1 MYSRI
6 LYRHHVCGEECKCH
20 LPGLAGAFR
29 GLYMNGTTIHRAEFA
44 QTPVNK
50 GSWSH
55 HGNHQHGVQF
65 YSQDKFLLEELSEYI
80 GNALRAGDAAI
91 VVATEQHRNALLQW
105 LTARGLDVAGLI
117 ERGQFAAMDAQT
129 VLDAF
134 MLEGSPNEE
143 RFNRII
149 GGIIAKAIASA
160 NGDSARSE
168 RPRVAIF
175 GEMVALLWAEG
186 KAEAAI
192 RLEQLWNGLARVE
205 SFSLFCAYPMSCFER
220 EEDAGLFLKVCNEH
234 SAVIPTESYMGLA
247 SEDERLR
254 TISQLQQKAKALET
268 EVTEH
273 KRLRQEL
280 ELHVQARTAEL
291 QSKNAQ
297 LMDEVKRRENAET
310 SLRTLT
316 SQLMLIRDEERRRVA
331 HELHESTAQVLATLS
346 MNLSVLGDG
355 DRSINAHQSK
365 LIAESGALV
374 DSLLGEVR
382 QLSHLLHPPTL
393 DEMGLPSAVQWYTE
407 QLSKRTDIKVTLQIP
422 KDFGRL
428 SREKEIAVFRVV
440 QESLANVHQHSG
452 SATATVRITK
462 SAGHICVQVSDLGKG
477 ISASPSIAAPGVGI
491 NGMRERV
498 RQLGGVL
505 SIHSN
510 GRGTLVT
517 ADLPIE

>member
-1 MYSRI
+1 
-6 LYRHHVCGEECKCH
+6 
-20 LPGLAGAFR
+20 
-29 GLYMNGTTIHRAEFA
+29 MNGTVDVG
-44 QTPVNK
+44 QTPLNK

-65 YSQDKFLLEELSEYI
+65 YSQEKFLLEELSEYI
-80 GNALRAGDAAI
+80 GNALRAGDAAL

-105 LTARGLDVAGLI
+105 LVARGVEVAGLI
-117 ERGQFAAMDAQT
+117 ERGQFVALDARA
-129 VLDAF
+129 VLDTF
-134 MLEGSPNEE
+134 MVEGSPDES
-143 RFNRII
+143 RFNHVV

-160 NGDSARSE
+160 NGESARGE
-168 RPRVAIF
+168 HPRVAIF

-192 RLEQLWNGLARVE
+192 RLEQMWNGLARIQT
-205 SFSLFCAYPMSCFER
+205 FSLFCAYPMSCFER

-254 TISQLQQKAKALET
+254 TISQLQQKARALET
-268 EVTEH
+268 EVAEH

-291 QSKNAQ
+291 VSKNAQ
-297 LMDEVKRRENAET
+297 LLDEVKRRENAET

-355 DRSINAHQSK
+355 KRATNAYEAK
-365 LIAESGALV
+365 LITESAALV
-374 DSLLGEVR
+374 DSILGEVR
-382 QLSHLLHPPTL
+382 QLSHILHPPML
-393 DEMGLPSAVQWYTE
+393 DEMGVPSAIQWYSE
-407 QLSKRTDIKVTLQIP
+407 QFAKRANISVTVEISN
-422 KDFGRL
+422 DFGRL

-440 QESLANVHQHSG
+440 QESLANVQQHSG
-452 SATATVRITK
+452 SATASVRITK
-462 SAGHICVQVSDLGKG
+462 SAGHVCVQVSDLGKG
-477 ISASPSIAAPGVGI
+477 MSPRSSLGSTGVGI
-491 NGMRERV
+491 NGMRERL

-505 SIHSN
+505 TIHSN

-517 ADLPIE
+517 ADLPIK